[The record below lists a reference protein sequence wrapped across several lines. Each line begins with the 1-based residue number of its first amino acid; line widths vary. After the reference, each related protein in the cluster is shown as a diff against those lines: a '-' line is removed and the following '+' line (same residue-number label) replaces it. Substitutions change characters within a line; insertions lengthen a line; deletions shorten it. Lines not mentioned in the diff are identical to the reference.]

1 MKKFITTF
9 ILAIALTISGFATT
23 GEGEKDCPK
32 TEYQNYHEN
41 GNIRMDGNVN
51 CENQFHGTFIE
62 YREDGTVWGYGEYT
76 DGVRTGVWVI
86 FDMDKS
92 GGAYVAEYENG
103 FAIEAK
109 RLEVAAV
116 KTCESPERLVN
127 E

>member
-9 ILAIALTISGFATT
+9 ILAIALTFSGFATG
-23 GEGEKDCPK
+23 GEERKCP
-32 TEYQNYHEN
+32 TIECQTFYEN
-41 GNIRMDGNVN
+41 GNIRMDGHVN
-51 CENQFHGTFIE
+51 CENQFHGTFVE

-76 DGVRTGVWVI
+76 DGVRSGIWVI

-109 RLEVAAV
+109 RLEVVAV
-116 KTCESPERLVN
+116 KTCESPDRIVKE
-127 E
+127 